1 VAAKA
6 DQSGLVPVQR
16 QSELA
21 HSGLQVMPADLRLT
35 LILKPAGASA
45 QNLRKRILN
54 TGNSWTIA

>member
-1 VAAKA
+1 
-6 DQSGLVPVQR
+6 
-16 QSELA
+16 
-21 HSGLQVMPADLRLT
+21 MPTGLRLT